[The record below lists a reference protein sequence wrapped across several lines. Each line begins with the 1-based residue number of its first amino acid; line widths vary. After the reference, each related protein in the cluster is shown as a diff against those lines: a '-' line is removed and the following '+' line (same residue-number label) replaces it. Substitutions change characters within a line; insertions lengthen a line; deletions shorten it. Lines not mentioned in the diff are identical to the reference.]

1 MFVLVAQLGKRM
13 GKDRLCPKYSIKID
27 TSSSIFFFKD
37 LFPPNSLCL
46 PLPNCL
52 TDHIQ
57 NNLTMADKKAHLLYV
72 EDDESLSF
80 VTRDNLELSGYE
92 VTYCE
97 DGGVAMKTIQSNAKF
112 DICILDVMLPEV
124 DGFTLAQ
131 EIRKRD
137 EQVPI
142 IFLTAKS
149 MKQDKIHGLTLGADD
164 YMTKPFSIEELL
176 LKIEIFL
183 RRSSFNAAPKS
194 NLPVQVGHYAFDY
207 KNLHL
212 SNGSYSETLTQKE
225 ADLLKL
231 LNENKNQVVKR
242 SFILE
247 TIWGKDDYF
256 LGRSLDVFISRLRKY
271 LSLDERIKIE
281 NIHGVGFKFK
291 VEE

>member
-1 MFVLVAQLGKRM
+1 MA
-13 GKDRLCPKYSIKID
+13 
-27 TSSSIFFFKD
+27 TS
-37 LFPPNSLCL
+37 
-46 PLPNCL
+46 
-52 TDHIQ
+52 
-57 NNLTMADKKAHLLYV
+57 KAHLLYV

-80 VTRDNLELSGYE
+80 VTRDNLELNGYE

-97 DGGVAMKTIQSNAKF
+97 DGQKAMDTIRSGQKF
-112 DICILDVMLPEV
+112 DLCILDVMLPEV

-149 MKQDKIHGLTLGADD
+149 LKQDKIHGLTIGADD
-164 YMTKPFSIEELL
+164 YITKPFSIEELL
-176 LKIEIFL
+176 LKVDIFL
-183 RRSSFNAAPKS
+183 RRTKYTAILKS
-194 NLPVQVGHYAFDY
+194 NTPFTIGLYTFDY
-207 KNLHL
+207 KNLSL
-212 SNGSYSETLTQKE
+212 NFGDQSETLTQKE

-231 LNENKNQVVKR
+231 LCEHRNEVVKR

-271 LSLDERIKIE
+271 LKDDERIKIE